1 MKIGFDNELYINK
14 QSENILKRVK
24 MFDKKLYI
32 EFGGKLFDDF
42 HASRVLP
49 GFCPNAKINILKTL
63 SDKTEIILCISSND
77 IERDKIREDF
87 GITYCEEVLRLID
100 SLREEGLKVGSV
112 VITLFKDQPKAK
124 LFGEKLVARG
134 EKVYYHRYTKGYP
147 TNVDLIVS
155 EEGYGANPYIETTS
169 PIVVVTG
176 PGPCSGKLATCLSQL
191 YHEYKHGVEAGYAKF
206 ETFPVWNL
214 PLNHPVN
221 IAYEAATADLK
232 DVNIIDPFHFENY
245 GIVAVNY
252 NRDVES
258 FPVLKN
264 ILKRITG
271 KNIYNSPTDMGVNMV
286 GTAIT
291 DNKIVKEAAL
301 QEIIRR
307 YYVAACEL
315 KKQGGD
321 DSTLKRL
328 EYLMSECELET
339 KDRDVAVVANQVSKQ
354 SQTEVSAIKL
364 NDDRIITGKMKEILS
379 CTSSCLL
386 NALKTLAGIV
396 DEKLLI
402 SDTIL
407 KPILKLKSKLLHNK
421 TTVLSVED
429 IVIALSVCATTDA
442 DAKKALDQLDNLKNC
457 EMHVSYMLSQKEE
470 KFLKRLNIRVTCEPK
485 TINNELLEW

>member
-1 MKIGFDNELYINK
+1 MKIGFDNEIYIKN
-14 QSENILKRVK
+14 QSESILKRVK
-24 MFDKKLYI
+24 LFDKKLYI
-32 EFGGKLFDDF
+32 EFGGKLFDDY

-49 GFCPNAKINILKTL
+49 GFDPNVKIKMLKKM
-63 SDKTEIILCISSND
+63 SDKVEIILCVSSND
-77 IERDKIREDF
+77 IERDKIREDY

-100 SLREEGLKVGSV
+100 NLRGEGLNVSSI
-112 VITLFKDQPKAK
+112 VITLFSDQPKAK
-124 LFGEKLVARG
+124 KFGDKLIARG
-134 EKVYYHRYTKGYP
+134 EKVYFHRHTKGYP
-147 TNVDLIVS
+147 TNVDVIVS
-155 EEGYGANPYIETTS
+155 DEGYGANPYIETTM

-176 PGPCSGKLATCLSQL
+176 PGPCSGKLGTCLSQL
-191 YHEYKHGVEAGYAKF
+191 YHEYKRGVEAGYAKF

-232 DVNIIDPFHFENY
+232 DVNIIDPFHYETY
-245 GIVAVNY
+245 GKVAVNY

-271 KNIYNSPTDMGVNMV
+271 KTIYNSPTDMGVNMV
-286 GTAIT
+286 GSAII
-291 DNKIVKEAAL
+291 DDKVVRDASL

-307 YYVAACEL
+307 YYVAACDL

-328 EYLMSECELET
+328 EYLMSECELEQ
-339 KDRDVAVVANQVSKQ
+339 KDRDVAVVAEQLSKK
-354 SQTEVSAIKL
+354 SETEVAAIKL
-364 NDDRIITGKMKEILS
+364 NDDRIITGKMKDIMS
-379 CTSSCLL
+379 CTSSCIL

-402 SDTIL
+402 SDKIL
-407 KPILKLKSKLLHNK
+407 KPILELKSSLLGNK

-429 IVIALSVCATTDA
+429 VIIALSVCATKDK
-442 DAKKALDQLDNLKNC
+442 DAKKALLQLSNLKNC
-457 EMHVSYMLSQKEE
+457 EMHISYMLSQKEE
-470 KFLKRLNIRVTCEPK
+470 KFLKRLKLHLTYEPK
-485 TINNELLEW
+485 TLNNVYMEW